1 MPVGK
6 VREASGLRWCR
17 GPPRGWAVPRHKS
30 LPWSLVAFE
39 GAQVRG
45 AWDLLTLGGRRN
57 QGTGGSGRQM
67 RLWKSIEAL
76 ERFVQ
81 RGKWGSPPGSPPGF
95 LPSKQPLGM
104 LGLEE
109 LGWGRAVGALR
120 SSAPPSLSN
129 TSSPWYLSCQQEKV
143 TMLFSS
149 PPVLPSCPSPN
160 LSSYLTLILTMALDQ
175 EIRGVVRGKCGEGTG
190 DLDSEAFWGFPR
202 AFRAPQPPA
211 SG

>member
-1 MPVGK
+1 MGAVRSACLGMLTFTASGEGRNDLVPVGK

-57 QGTGGSGRQM
+57 QGTGGSGRQV

-120 SSAPPSLSN
+120 SSAPP
-129 TSSPWYLSCQQEKV
+129 
-143 TMLFSS
+143 
-149 PPVLPSCPSPN
+149 PSPTPAHPGICHV
-160 LSSYLTLILTMALDQ
+160 SRRRSP
-175 EIRGVVRGKCGEGTG
+175 CC
-190 DLDSEAFWGFPR
+190 FPR
-202 AFRAPQPPA
+202 PQSFLPAPVQICPLI
-211 SG
+211 